1 MTLDRIDAAI
11 LAELQKNARLSNKEL
26 AGRIGLAASSC
37 HERVRRLTGQGV
49 LRGAHAEVNP
59 EALGIGLEA
68 MVGVT
73 LRSHSRDVIDSFQQ
87 TVDDH
92 PEVVSLYYLAGA
104 TDFLIHVAVRDS
116 EHLRD
121 FVMDAVTSRPEVA
134 RVETALIFAYTR
146 APTLPNY
153 QVEPIDDGEP
163 G

>member
-26 AGRIGLAASSC
+26 AARVGLAPSSC
-37 HERVRRLTGQGV
+37 HERVRRLTDSGV
-49 LRGAHAEVNP
+49 LQGAHAEVNR

-73 LRSHSRDVIDSFQQ
+73 LRSHSRSVIDSFQQ

-92 PEVVSLYYLAGA
+92 PEVVSLCYLAGA

-116 EHLRD
+116 DHLRD
-121 FVMDAVTSRPEVA
+121 FVMDAVTSRAEVA
-134 RVETALIFAYTR
+134 RVETSLIFSYTR

-153 QVEPIDDGEP
+153 QVHPTDNGEP
-163 G
+163 R